1 MLKHTK
7 AAGFV
12 NSDVTHSWNPK
23 CDTNEL
29 TRKTEIDS
37 QTQETNTPKGKE
49 GREKRGDWD
58 GHGRLL

>member
-1 MLKHTK
+1 MT
-7 AAGFV
+7 FIRERERQIPR
-12 NSDVTHSWNPK
+12 DVTHSWNPK